1 MFSDRPGTRLVAP
14 LATLLLL
21 SACGPGSDGR
31 LEQLS
36 AGITKDSAQ
45 AIMGGA
51 PHRVDPYLVNGQM
64 IEALYYPKPGATDSA
79 ALADRNMSPLVVV
92 DGKLTGWGWQQWD
105 SVAAAN
111 KIVVAK

>member
-1 MFSDRPGTRLVAP
+1 VFSDRPGTRLVAP

-21 SACGPGSDGR
+21 SACGPGGDER

-45 AIMGGA
+45 TIMGGA
-51 PHRVDPYLVNGQM
+51 AHRVDPYLVDGKM

-79 ALADRNMSPLVVV
+79 GLADRNMSPLVVV
-92 DGKLTGWGWQQWD
+92 DGKLTAWGWQQWD
-105 SVAAAN
+105 SIATSY
-111 KIVVAK
+111 KIVVVK